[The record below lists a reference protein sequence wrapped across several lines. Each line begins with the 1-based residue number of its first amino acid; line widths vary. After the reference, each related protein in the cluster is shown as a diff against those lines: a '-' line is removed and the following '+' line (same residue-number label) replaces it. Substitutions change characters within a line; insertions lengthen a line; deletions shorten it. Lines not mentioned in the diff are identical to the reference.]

1 MKAHQN
7 RREFIKNTSTGII
20 GIGVA
25 SGSLTT
31 PQSVY
36 GVTGKSTV
44 AIVRNERSISNR
56 SVADEKQAALM
67 VDTAL
72 FMVTGKQKPEQ
83 VWSSLGVTKED
94 IVGIKVNSIN
104 NAFPLFDR
112 SKVAYAIS
120 NSLSSVVPPNNII
133 IYDRYTAE
141 LTHAGYTANNGSEGV
156 RCIGADEGAGFHPG
170 EGITRIVT
178 DMCTKI
184 INIPALKTLDTA
196 FAASL
201 FIKNHVGSLPPDE
214 MPKGH
219 DNQEFITSLSALP
232 SLKNKTI
239 LGVCDG
245 LRGTYKRGV
254 PWYWRGIIMS
264 RDLIAAEY
272 AAHQVINE
280 KRALEKEKP
289 LEFPA
294 YVTAAETKYEIGTC
308 NPANIDISKITM

>member
-1 MKAHQN
+1 MNKHQN
-7 RREFIKNTSTGII
+7 RREFLRNTSTGII
-20 GIGVA
+20 GLGMV
-25 SGSLTT
+25 SGSL
-31 PQSVY
+31 PVN
-36 GVTGKSTV
+36 GKTGKSTV
-44 AIVRNERSISNR
+44 AIIRNERSISNR
-56 SVADEKQAALM
+56 SVADEKQVMLM

-72 FMVTGKQKPEQ
+72 FMITGKQKQ
-83 VWSSLGVTKED
+83 DQAWFSLGVTGED

-104 NAFPLFDR
+104 NAFPSFDR

-120 NSLSSVVPPNNII
+120 RSLSSVVPSNNII

-141 LTHAGYTANNGSEGV
+141 LTHAGYRANDSSSGV

-178 DMCTKI
+178 DLCTKI
-184 INIPALKTLDTA
+184 INVPALKTLDTA

-214 MPKGH
+214 MPRGH
-219 DNQEFITSLSALP
+219 DNQEFIASLSALP

-264 RDLIAAEY
+264 HDLIAAEY
-272 AAHQVINE
+272 VAHQVINE
-280 KRALEKEKP
+280 KRILEKENP
-289 LEFPA
+289 LKFPA
-294 YVTAAETKYEIGTC
+294 YVTTAEMKYGIGTC
-308 NPANIDISKITM
+308 NPANIDISKIVM